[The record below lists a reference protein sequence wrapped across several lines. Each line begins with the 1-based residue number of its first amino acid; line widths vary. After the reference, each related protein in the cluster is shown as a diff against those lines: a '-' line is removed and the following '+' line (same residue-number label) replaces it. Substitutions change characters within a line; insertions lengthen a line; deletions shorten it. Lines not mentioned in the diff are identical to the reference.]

1 MYIIDIE
8 NKVTLESLSTNLKLS
23 SHSQNSSQLS
33 HFNES
38 SNFNMNSYF
47 ITCRNNHE
55 TKKNNVSGICIEYIA
70 RIFRRLQKNPSGV
83 ATEECWK
90 AVKIGAEVAFE
101 VAFPWHKRP
110 S

>member
-38 SNFNMNSYF
+38 SNLNSCF
-47 ITCRNNHE
+47 ITCRSNQ

-90 AVKIGAEVAFE
+90 AVKIGAGVAFE

>member
-38 SNFNMNSYF
+38 SNLNSCF
-47 ITCRNNHE
+47 ITCRSNHE